1 MRAPYLLRYSIII
14 FAILLIPTATLGVT
28 PFSGAELP
36 EVTPKLLRVGFS
48 TRILSDITRRDSGI
62 RTIGNLLREQA
73 RLKTKDAIRK

>member
-14 FAILLIPTATLGVT
+14 FAILLIPTATLAGA
-28 PFSGAELP
+28 PIYGAEL
-36 EVTPKLLRVGFS
+36 EDVIPKVLRVGFS

-62 RTIGNLLREQA
+62 RTIGYLLREQA